1 MNAQMKIGLAVAL
14 GLLVLVDQAFAGI
27 LPPPPLPP
35 PSTPEAVPEIAVS
48 SGLAVMALLIT
59 ICAMFYSRRK
69 QS

>member
-14 GLLVLVDQAFAGI
+14 ALLALVDQAFAGI
-27 LPPPPLPP
+27 LPSFPSPPP
-35 PSTPEAVPEIAVS
+35 PSPEAVPEIDVS
-48 SGLAVMALLIT
+48 SGLAVMALLIS